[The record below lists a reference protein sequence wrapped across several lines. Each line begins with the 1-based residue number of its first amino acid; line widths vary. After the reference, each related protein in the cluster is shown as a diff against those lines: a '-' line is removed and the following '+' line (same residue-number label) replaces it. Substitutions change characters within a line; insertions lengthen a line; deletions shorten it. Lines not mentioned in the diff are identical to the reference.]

1 MSELFV
7 KICGLK
13 TANDVDVAV
22 AAGAD
27 AVGFVFAAGSPR
39 TIDAAAARELAARV
53 PAGVLTVG
61 VFRGQPVEEVRRLTE
76 ESGVR
81 GVQLHGDEGPEYYEA
96 LRAEG
101 RILLRATAEHVK
113 RCGEYGEDLL
123 LLDAPDPGSGKPWN
137 WGSEEFTAPGGH
149 WLLAAWTG
157 PGERTGGRGDHRR
170 LGRGRVQRGGAGARG
185 EVPRPDPRLHRG
197 RPGLTGYPGHQ
208 DASGRSADR
217 PVAGCPS
224 PTPHRLKIK
233 LGPVLPVDGALVG
246 LLGKR
251 LPWSDPV
258 PVP

>member
-1 MSELFV
+1 MSDLFV

-13 TANDVDVAV
+13 TANDVAVAV

-27 AVGFVFAAGSPR
+27 AVGFVFAVGSPR

-53 PAGVLTVG
+53 PAEVLTVG

-101 RILLRATAEHVK
+101 RTLLRATAEHVK

-137 WGSEEFTAPGGH
+137 WGSEEFTAPEGH
-149 WLLAAWTG
+149 WLLAGGLTPQNVREAVGTTGAWG
-157 PGERTGGRGDHRR
+157 VDVSSGVERERGVKSPDLIR
-170 LGRGRVQRGGAGARG
+170 AFIEAARG
-185 EVPRPDPRLHRG
+185 
-197 RPGLTGYPGHQ
+197 
-208 DASGRSADR
+208 
-217 PVAGCPS
+217 
-224 PTPHRLKIK
+224 
-233 LGPVLPVDGALVG
+233 
-246 LLGKR
+246 
-251 LPWSDPV
+251 
-258 PVP
+258 

>member
-1 MSELFV
+1 MSDLFV

-61 VFRGQPVEEVRRLTE
+61 VFRGQPVEEVRRLAE

-101 RILLRATAEHVK
+101 RTLLRATAEHVE

-137 WGSEEFTAPGGH
+137 WGSAEFTAPEGH
-149 WLLAAWTG
+149 WLLAGGLTPGNVREAVETTGAWG
-157 PGERTGGRGDHRR
+157 VDVSSGVERERGVKDPALIR
-170 LGRGRVQRGGAGARG
+170 AFIEAARG
-185 EVPRPDPRLHRG
+185 
-197 RPGLTGYPGHQ
+197 
-208 DASGRSADR
+208 
-217 PVAGCPS
+217 
-224 PTPHRLKIK
+224 
-233 LGPVLPVDGALVG
+233 
-246 LLGKR
+246 
-251 LPWSDPV
+251 
-258 PVP
+258 

>member
-13 TANDVDVAV
+13 TARDVDVAV

-39 TIDAAAARELAARV
+39 TIGAAVARELAGRV
-53 PAGVLTVG
+53 PDSVLTVG

-101 RILLRATAEHVK
+101 RTLLRATARHVE

-123 LLDAPDPGSGKPWN
+123 LIDAPDPGSGKPWN
-137 WGSEEFTAPGGH
+137 WASQDFAAPRGH
-149 WLLAAWTG
+149 WLLAGGLTPGNVREAVETTGAWG
-157 PGERTGGRGDHRR
+157 VDVSSGVESERGVKSPDLIRAF
-170 LGRGRVQRGGAGARG
+170 VAAARG
-185 EVPRPDPRLHRG
+185 
-197 RPGLTGYPGHQ
+197 
-208 DASGRSADR
+208 
-217 PVAGCPS
+217 
-224 PTPHRLKIK
+224 
-233 LGPVLPVDGALVG
+233 
-246 LLGKR
+246 
-251 LPWSDPV
+251 
-258 PVP
+258 

>member
-13 TANDVDVAV
+13 TGADVDVAV

-39 TIDAAAARELAARV
+39 TIGAAEARELAARV
-53 PAGVLTVG
+53 PDSVLTVG
-61 VFRGQPVEEVRRLTE
+61 VFRGQPVDEVRRLAE

-101 RILLRATAEHVK
+101 RTLLRATAEHVK

-137 WGSEEFTAPGGH
+137 WGSEEFAAPEGR
-149 WLLAAWTG
+149 WLLAGGLTPGNVREAVATTGAWG
-157 PGERTGGRGDHRR
+157 VDVSSGVERERGVKDPALIR
-170 LGRGRVQRGGAGARG
+170 AFIEAARG
-185 EVPRPDPRLHRG
+185 
-197 RPGLTGYPGHQ
+197 
-208 DASGRSADR
+208 
-217 PVAGCPS
+217 
-224 PTPHRLKIK
+224 
-233 LGPVLPVDGALVG
+233 
-246 LLGKR
+246 
-251 LPWSDPV
+251 
-258 PVP
+258 

>member
-149 WLLAAWTG
+149 WLLAGGLAPGNVREAVETTGAWG
-157 PGERTGGRGDHRR
+157 VDVSSGVERERGVKSPDLIR
-170 LGRGRVQRGGAGARG
+170 AFIEAARG
-185 EVPRPDPRLHRG
+185 
-197 RPGLTGYPGHQ
+197 
-208 DASGRSADR
+208 
-217 PVAGCPS
+217 
-224 PTPHRLKIK
+224 
-233 LGPVLPVDGALVG
+233 
-246 LLGKR
+246 
-251 LPWSDPV
+251 
-258 PVP
+258 